1 LGKKNK
7 KSEEILESK
16 NPQEKI
22 NDTGVISIK

>member
-16 NPQEKI
+16 NPHEEIKE
-22 NDTGVISIK
+22 TEVISKK

>member
-16 NPQEKI
+16 NPQEDIK
-22 NDTGVISIK
+22 DTEVVIKK